1 METEVRT
8 TAGAVAATGLRRGSV
23 RGGEPARDPAALL
36 AEASAAPHGY
46 QLFALLRLFD
56 CAHPDLP
63 RLGRAKRP
71 RDEVLRLGQ
80 DPALEFA
87 AAAIARI
94 EPAAGERPARL
105 VQRVLGLFG
114 SNGAL
119 PTSLSEYAFER
130 LHHAQDRAF
139 VRFADIFH
147 HRMLSLFYRAW
158 AASQPAV
165 SLDRPKEDFFGTW
178 IAALCGLGMPA
189 LRERDAVGD
198 FVKLGHAGIFG
209 HQVKSAEGLQIV
221 LANYLQ
227 LPVRIE
233 QWRGHWLG
241 IPRSERSRIGRADA
255 FASLGENLVIGERVW
270 DCQAKFRI
278 VLGPLG
284 FADYERFLPGGRS
297 YRKLADLVRLY
308 VGDELAWELQ
318 LVLAQPH
325 VPEWHLGSSMLLG
338 YTLWLSVRLDER
350 NADDLVLCGAHEQ
363 ARSSAI

>member
-1 METEVRT
+1 
-8 TAGAVAATGLRRGSV
+8 
-23 RGGEPARDPAALL
+23 
-36 AEASAAPHGY
+36 
-46 QLFALLRLFD
+46 
-56 CAHPDLP
+56 
-63 RLGRAKRP
+63 
-71 RDEVLRLGQ
+71 
-80 DPALEFA
+80 
-87 AAAIARI
+87 
-94 EPAAGERPARL
+94 

-130 LHHAQDRAF
+130 LHHAQDPAF

-189 LRERDAVGD
+189 LRERDAVND

-255 FASLGENLVIGERVW
+255 FASLGENLVIGERLW

-284 FADYERFLPGGRS
+284 FADYQRFLPGGRS

-318 LVLAQPH
+318 LVLKQPE
-325 VPEWHLGSSMLLG
+325 VRQSSLGNPMLLG
-338 YTLWLSVRLDER
+338 YTFWLGVRPPER
-350 NADDLVLCGAHEQ
+350 DADDLVLGAGH
-363 ARSSAI
+363 RLRTI